1 MFAYWFRYSC
11 LLILGQ
17 RSDDEYALRVASR
30 IRLSF
35 PEVLE
40 SLRTNPG
47 ASALGR
53 LHSSLDHDY
62 RVLMDLLEQARG
74 TESIE
79 RRLLAIDY
87 KLMKLC
93 CRFMIARGDDSGAQK
108 ALREMSSILNYF
120 AAEIGES
127 AAA

>member
-17 RSDDEYALRVASR
+17 GSDDEYALKVAAR

-35 PEVLE
+35 PEVRESLQANTGVLALRRLHDSLE
-40 SLRTNPG
+40 S
-47 ASALGR
+47 
-53 LHSSLDHDY
+53 DY
-62 RVLMDLLEQARG
+62 RVLADLLDQAEG
-74 TESIE
+74 SEPIE

-87 KLMKLC
+87 HLLKLFS
-93 CRFMIARGDDSGAQK
+93 RFMIACGDNLRARK
-108 ALREMSSILNYF
+108 ALQEMSSILNYF
-120 AAEIGES
+120 AAEIGEG

>member
-1 MFAYWFRYSC
+1 MFVYWFRYSC

-30 IRLSF
+30 IRLCF

-40 SLRTNPG
+40 SLRTDPR
-47 ASALGR
+47 ASALEQ
-53 LHSSLDHDY
+53 LHRSLDHDY
-62 RVLMDLLEQARG
+62 RVLTDLLQQAQG

-87 KLMKLC
+87 KLLKHS
-93 CRFMIARGDDSGAQK
+93 CRFMIARGDDLRARK

-127 AAA
+127 AA